1 MIPHDIMENRELAA
15 RLPAFFR
22 TLRGQKP
29 TEKELRK
36 VIEKLKQV

>member
-1 MIPHDIMENRELAA
+1 MIPHDIMENRQLAE

-36 VIEKLKQV
+36 VIEKLKEV